1 MSSSPLQVTFLP
13 LERTEKEIEL
23 GDIDIKPTSE
33 AKCFHKK
40 IVACNLCR
48 GITLDLK
55 KTIVEHHKK
64 NYKDFWHQRML

>member
-40 IVACNLCR
+40 IMAYNLYRCV
-48 GITLDLK
+48 TPDPQE
-55 KTIVEHHKK
+55 TIIKHYQCF
-64 NYKDFWHQRML
+64 YKDFWH